1 MKSILC
7 YLFVA
12 ELDND
17 EYSESDYQHSPEYN
31 NGKGKRGLK
40 KDTLYL

>member
-1 MKSILC
+1 MKSR
-7 YLFVA
+7 FGS

-17 EYSESDYQHSPEYN
+17 EYSESDYQHSLDYN
-31 NGKGKRGLK
+31 NKGKRELK

>member
-1 MKSILC
+1 MKSILG
-7 YLFVA
+7 A